1 MLMYHPNAAEP
12 ISVHPEQ
19 AANLR
24 NRGWSDK
31 PPTVKRKAKV
41 KPEPIPA
48 ETNDEVNDG

>member
-24 NRGWSDK
+24 NRGWSDE
-31 PPTVKRKAKV
+31 PPSEKKAKV